1 MFRWASVI
9 YEYKQQI
16 FISYRC
22 KYYLIGDLPH
32 LQKLKI
38 VLRVDGA
45 DAADDADAGDVNDD
59 DRRHLQ

>member
-1 MFRWASVI
+1 MN
-9 YEYKQQI
+9 
-16 FISYRC
+16 ISSRSLSLTKLRC
-22 KYYLIGDLPH
+22 RCRYYLIGDLPH

-38 VLRVDGA
+38 VFRVDDG